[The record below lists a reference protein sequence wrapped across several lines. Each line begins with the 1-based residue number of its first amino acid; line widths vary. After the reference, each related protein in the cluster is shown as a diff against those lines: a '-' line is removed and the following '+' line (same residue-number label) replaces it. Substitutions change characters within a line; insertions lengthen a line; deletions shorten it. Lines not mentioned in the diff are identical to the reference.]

1 VTPRLESSK
10 ESGSLALAP
19 GARHLGAL
27 GDLPFDHQP
36 IPRHAPKMDP
46 AIIQG
51 PDLVPGPN
59 LGPVPIGVHVGTAPA
74 RAPTPAATAPGAD
87 LVAGSIVAIG
97 ATATLPCLTAADTL
111 ATGLTLTPT
120 FV

>member
-1 VTPRLESSK
+1 
-10 ESGSLALAP
+10 
-19 GARHLGAL
+19 
-27 GDLPFDHQP
+27 
-36 IPRHAPKMDP
+36 MDP

-51 PDLVPGPN
+51 PDLVPDPN
-59 LGPVPIGVHVGTAPA
+59 PGPVPIGVHAGTAPA

-97 ATATLPCLTAADTL
+97 ATVTLPCLTVADTS
-111 ATGLTLTPT
+111 ATGQTQTPT

>member
-1 VTPRLESSK
+1 
-10 ESGSLALAP
+10 
-19 GARHLGAL
+19 
-27 GDLPFDHQP
+27 
-36 IPRHAPKMDP
+36 MDP

-51 PDLVPGPN
+51 PDLVPDPN
-59 LGPVPIGVHVGTAPA
+59 LGPVPIGVHAGTAPA
-74 RAPTPAATAPGAD
+74 PAPTPAATAPGAD

-111 ATGLTLTPT
+111 ATGLTQTPT